1 MDRDNLHQMFTLSRR
16 ICWLEAL
23 LSGSRICCITSVPA
37 HVHFPAAFRLLVA
50 VADMQDIGKTPLTAC
65 RCQQVSAMLRADISA
80 RSIGITPRL
89 RRFADNHRT
98 LRLPHPTHVRHC
110 QRFDIQRVQPHH

>member
-1 MDRDNLHQMFTLSRR
+1 MDRDNLYQMFITSRR

-23 LSGSRICCITSVPA
+23 LSGSRICCDNSVPA

-50 VADMQDIGKTPLTAC
+50 VRYMQDIGKTPLTAC
-65 RCQQVSAMLRADISA
+65 RCQQVFCMLRADISA

-89 RRFADNHRT
+89 RQIADNHRT
-98 LRLPHPTHVRHC
+98 LQLPHPTHVRHYSG
-110 QRFDIQRVQPHH
+110 FNIQRIQPHH